1 MRDHNNLKDEMK
13 KLPSFEMDVN
23 RKARNWNRIQ
33 SKTQKRNRNWFLY
46 PLSVVAFLLMIS
58 SVTLLLMEEGPSGP
72 AEQEW
77 TATQKYFE
85 GVEPIYSDFHL
96 FSSLNLP
103 DKRVALGYL
112 YNASIFYTPESK
124 RVNPLANHRDVS
136 AYFQYTE
143 EEMQSLD
150 IEPKLETWKSN
161 VKTTWVFLSSAE
173 QLIQEPKLKEQISDL
188 ITKISYIHNSNP
200 ISENL
205 ATYSEVKEELAG
217 IVREIKVTAKD
228 TSIYKGKSENFE
240 LTIQELSDERHLAI
254 LRALNVESLDEE
266 EVGVVS
272 LSLVQSNT
280 AFSIKVVG
288 STGYKENLKLPD
300 SLKEQEEFEV
310 IIDENETLLLS
321 EVKSPYKMKGN

>member
-1 MRDHNNLKDEMK
+1 MRDHNNLKDEMN
-13 KLPSFEMDVN
+13 KLPPFEMDVN
-23 RKARNWNRIQ
+23 RKARNWKIIQ

-46 PLSVVAFLLMIS
+46 PLSIVAFLLMIS
-58 SVTLLLMEEGPSGP
+58 SVTLLLMEEGPSAP
-72 AEQEW
+72 AEREW

-96 FSSLNLP
+96 STSRNLP

-112 YNASIFYTPESK
+112 FNASIFYTPESK
-124 RVNPLANHRDVS
+124 RVNPLANHKDVS

-143 EEMQSLD
+143 EEMRSLE

-188 ITKISYIHNSNP
+188 ITKISYIHSSNP

-217 IVREIKVTAKD
+217 IVREIDVTAED
-228 TSIYKGKSENFE
+228 TSIYKGKSESFE
-240 LTIQELSDERHLAI
+240 LTIQKLSGEEHLAI
-254 LRALNVESLDEE
+254 LRVLDMEAWNEE
-266 EVGVVS
+266 EAGTVS
-272 LSLVQSNT
+272 LSLVESHT
-280 AFSIKVVG
+280 PFSIKVVG
-288 STGYKENLKLPD
+288 SAGYKGDLKLPD
-300 SLKEQEEFEV
+300 SLKGQEEIEV
-310 IIDENETLLLS
+310 IIDGKETMQLS
-321 EVKSPYKMKGN
+321 KVKSPYRMKGD